1 MTSTTLCIKEMTRD
15 KENIAE
21 LPQEKKISE
30 RVSEV
35 ISDIDFRNL
44 SDDEV
49 RDLFTTLNN
58 AFLDVLEETNRRG
71 FQIS

>member
-1 MTSTTLCIKEMTRD
+1 MTRD

-58 AFLDVLEETNRRG
+58 AFLDVLEETNIRG

>member
-1 MTSTTLCIKEMTRD
+1 MTRD